1 MSQSMSNTKIK
12 VKEELLTLMRLDG
25 GGLPVY
31 NYRGKPFTG
40 FIIEYFPNNMDVI
53 ESEIEYTNGYQEG
66 VEREFYEN
74 GIKKYEFYTKN
85 NMLDGVTK
93 RWDEDGNLISEKVW
107 AKGKLIEI
115 VK

>member
-1 MSQSMSNTKIK
+1 MSNTTIKIK
-12 VKEELLTLMRLDG
+12 EEKLTLIRLDG

-31 NYRGKPFTG
+31 NYKGKPFTG
-40 FIIEYFPNNMDVI
+40 FIIEYFPNKMGVI

-74 GIKKYEFYTKN
+74 GNMKYEFHTKN

-93 RWDEDGNLISEKVW
+93 RWDEDGNLISEKIW
-107 AKGKLIEI
+107 EKGKLIKT